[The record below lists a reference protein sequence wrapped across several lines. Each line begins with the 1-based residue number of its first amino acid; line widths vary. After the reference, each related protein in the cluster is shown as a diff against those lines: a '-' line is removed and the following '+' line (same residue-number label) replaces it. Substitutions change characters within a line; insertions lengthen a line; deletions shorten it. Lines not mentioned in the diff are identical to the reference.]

1 MIMNFPT
8 ALNDFRDYV
17 HMFYGKG
24 GIYDLGCSIPD
35 IQSAI
40 IEYMTTLA
48 IVAHNENCM
57 TWGDGDSL
65 DRERV
70 RAILESNG
78 FEEIR

>member
-1 MIMNFPT
+1 MFPIK
-8 ALNDFRDYV
+8 LNDCRDYV
-17 HMFYGKG
+17 HMFYGKD

-40 IEYMTTLA
+40 MEYMATLA
-48 IVAHNENCM
+48 IVAHHENCI

-78 FEEIR
+78 FEEIK

>member
-1 MIMNFPT
+1 MFPVK
-8 ALNDFRDYV
+8 LNDFRDYV
-17 HMFYGKG
+17 HMFYGKD

-40 IEYMTTLA
+40 MEYMTTLA
-48 IVAHNENCM
+48 IDNCM